1 MTYHTSIV
9 YIFSVLEVNIA
20 ILVASIPIFWPMINS
35 FATNKIL
42 VVNEIVVH
50 VEQYPKTSLD
60 GEPGIG
66 LAEQAA
72 FKSPPASPG
81 ATPPPHPSYLS
92 NIAHKFDRRPSR
104 DAQPPLT
111 THRSKGS
118 VASSVGKSLPR
129 SEVHIRA
136 SQESQRNLYKT
147 VSHESAAL
155 DKGDYDWFAELDKD
169 VGKRPTT
176 RTQKSDK
183 YNPFETRRP
192 SRS

>member
-1 MTYHTSIV
+1 
-9 YIFSVLEVNIA
+9 
-20 ILVASIPIFWPMINS
+20 
-35 FATNKIL
+35 
-42 VVNEIVVH
+42 
-50 VEQYPKTSLD
+50 
-60 GEPGIG
+60 
-66 LAEQAA
+66 
-72 FKSPPASPG
+72 
-81 ATPPPHPSYLS
+81 
-92 NIAHKFDRRPSR
+92 
-104 DAQPPLT
+104 
-111 THRSKGS
+111 
-118 VASSVGKSLPR
+118 
-129 SEVHIRA
+129 VHIRA